1 MKWVPKE
8 HLIDKNVKL
17 IAFNTNK
24 FKTAIFKLSIVSPM
38 SANAKEM
45 AMFSLLVNLLRSGS
59 EKYPE
64 KEDIIK
70 RLNDLYD
77 ASCSIG
83 GFASG
88 DNRIL
93 EISSEMLEER
103 FSSDGSILE
112 GVMEVMKEMLLNPR
126 LDERGLFRAEAFE
139 REKKVICNKIKS
151 EKNNSREYAIR
162 KCRELMCKGE
172 PYGRMT
178 EESEIMSATAEELMA
193 FYKKFISESAI
204 TFSYVGALSGDEVT
218 KKINKIFGERPTV
231 DAIAPM
237 PLASRSAK
245 PFSETVEELN
255 VKQGVLVIGFRTDTL
270 MGTDDA
276 HVMSVFNNLFGG
288 TFMSRLFRVLR
299 EEMSLCYYCSSDYVS
314 TKAVMYV
321 SCGID
326 VANFDKAKEEILRQ
340 LDLLK
345 NEKVSEDELRT
356 AKDLALKENKEI
368 RDYPG
373 AIATFFYS
381 RSIYGIDETLDD
393 ISEKIE
399 RVSADDVLRI
409 ANKIVPDTLFFL
421 KGTKMGGEDEEE
433 CDYE

>member
-1 MKWVPKE
+1 M
-8 HLIDKNVKL
+8 
-17 IAFNTNK
+17 
-24 FKTAIFKLSIVSPM
+24 VSPM
-38 SANAKEM
+38 AADAKET
-45 AMFSLLVNLLRSGS
+45 ALFSLMINLLRSGS

-126 LDERGLFRAEAFE
+126 RDADGYFRAEAFE
-139 REKKVICNKIKS
+139 REKRVICDKIKS
-151 EKNNSREYAIR
+151 EKNNSRDYAVR
-162 KCRELMCKGE
+162 KCREIMCKGE
-172 PYGRMT
+172 PYGQMT
-178 EESEIMSATAEELMA
+178 EVPELMA
-193 FYKKFISESAI
+193 ITREELTAFYKRFISSSAV
-204 TFSYVGALSGDEVT
+204 TFSYVGELDGDVVAEKIKNTFGDALSARAD
-218 KKINKIFGERPTV
+218 KIK
-231 DAIAPM
+231 
-237 PLASRSAK
+237 PLESRKAK
-245 PFSETVEELN
+245 PFDETVEELN
-255 VKQGVLVIGFRTDTL
+255 IKQGVLVIGFRTDTL
-270 MGTDDA
+270 MGTEDA
-276 HVMSVFNNLFGG
+276 RIMPVFNNVFGG
-288 TFMSRLFRVLR
+288 TYMSRLFQTLR
-299 EEMSLCYYCSSDYVS
+299 EKMSLCYYCSSDYVS

-340 LDLLK
+340 LEMLK
-345 NEKVSEDELRT
+345 SEPISAEELRI
-356 AKDLALKENKEI
+356 AKDLALKENKEV

-373 AIATFFYS
+373 AIATFYYS
-381 RSIYGIDETLDD
+381 RHIYEIDESLDVL
-393 ISEKIE
+393 SEKIE
-399 RVSADDVLRI
+399 AVTEADVLRV

-421 KGTKMGGEDEEE
+421 KGTKADDESEVE
-433 CDYE
+433 YDE